1 MKFRRNK
8 KEKAAESTAKKA
20 EKRRDDE
27 VEELDAKGLKKTWLD
42 LNEVYVF
49 F

>member
-1 MKFRRNK
+1 MKFKRSK
-8 KEKAAESTAKKA
+8 KEKAESTAKKA
-20 EKRRDDE
+20 EKRHDDE